1 MTYIEID
8 EIDEE
13 TLHYLALSIQTAA
26 LRQTR
31 NDTEYQNI
39 QRAIAD
45 EIVRQA
51 EVSLW
56 GEP

>member
-1 MTYIEID
+1 MTYTELD
-8 EIDEE
+8 ELDEE
-13 TLHYLALSIQTAA
+13 TLHYLALSIQMTAQRHA
-26 LRQTR
+26 R

-51 EVSLW
+51 EVSLY
-56 GEP
+56 GA